1 MIVFNRVRVVIE
13 AMRNNDL
20 LFLEVNLLHFA
31 AEEIHAANHL
41 ANRINDIGQI
51 QIARRDLVQHRSKEK
66 KVLAIND
73 RDFKARIV
81 ALLEFQRGIKSAEAT
96 AENEDTRL
104 VCHFRLVEQVLESL
118 QKSERST
125 AALQDATLG
134 VNLLSKKA
142 PFKPE
147 QFGERPRL
155 ERTAARCVRRFG
167 VTNFRDMTQSSMI
180 EVLVERWKKLRAGL
194 FFSRGSVSAMHA
206 HPGFDE
212 RANQPRP
219 N

>member
-1 MIVFNRVRVVIE
+1 
-13 AMRNNDL
+13 DL
-20 LFLEVNLLHFA
+20 LHLA

-41 ANRINDIGQI
+41 ANGINDVGQI

-81 ALLEFQRGIKSAEAT
+81 ALLEFQRRIKSAEAA

-125 AALQDATLG
+125 VALQDANAG
-134 VNLLSKKA
+134 VKLLSRNA
-142 PFKPE
+142 AFKPE
-147 QFGERPRL
+147 QFAVRPPL
-155 ERTAARCVRRFG
+155 ERTAERSVRGFG
-167 VTNFRDMTQSSMI
+167 VTNVRDVTEPRMI
-180 EVLVERWKKLRAGL
+180 EMFVERWKKLRAGL
-194 FFSRGSVSAMHA
+194 FSRGCVSAMHA
-206 HPGFDE
+206 HPGFDK

-219 N
+219 NRTLMINGVPRTGIALIVW

>member
-1 MIVFNRVRVVIE
+1 
-13 AMRNNDL
+13 
-20 LFLEVNLLHFA
+20 
-31 AEEIHAANHL
+31 
-41 ANRINDIGQI
+41 
-51 QIARRDLVQHRSKEK
+51 KEK

-81 ALLEFQRGIKSAEAT
+81 ALLEFQRGIKSAEA
-96 AENEDTRL
+96 AAKNEDTRL

-125 AALQDATLG
+125 AALQDANAG
-134 VNLLSKKA
+134 VELLSKNA
-142 PFKPE
+142 PCKPE
-147 QFGERPRL
+147 EFGEGPRL

-167 VTNFRDMTQSSMI
+167 VTNFRNVTQPCMI
-180 EVLVERWKKLRAGL
+180 EMLVEWWKKLRSGL
-194 FFSRGSVSAMHA
+194 FSRGSVSAMHA

-219 N
+219 NRALMINRISRERVALVLRRISALPTRQ